1 MSDVGNY
8 LGPHKQIAPGKYEL
22 APIPVRTFAPVR
34 LGQGG
39 YFSGSWGLNEG
50 PHRGTGQGSGK
61 LDPLTPFIWDD
72 LMHEQQNAQ
81 AHIDL
86 EYAGVFSNI
95 LMASNNE
102 VEHARQVAGIG
113 LSPLQKVRADQEI
126 TLQVIH
132 AKLLEYRAHSE
143 TAYSLYGHNPF
154 FLMKDLSFRK
164 IRESLASPVPDV
176 SVAYAAIDRAY
187 RAAMEL
193 RRLSWV
199 MAIIANQLPE
209 LAARRVQVETATQT
223 TRDAQQILSAERLS
237 VVNLETN
244 IRFQFLPGFLVERM
258 AAVAGTTGGSLSQT
272 LTNYKFAADS
282 ISAAEQAAVRPYAIA
297 NPVINFP
304 LSKPELE
311 ALKNLVDLQATTDLG
326 KRWQDYHASLLHSE
340 SARHMAAAA
349 DAFAGLIVRAQEAER
364 LQEQI
369 RIAREQE
376 ARQLQEQARLAAE
389 AEARR
394 VAEEQARIR
403 EEARIA
409 AEAEARRIADEQA
422 RVAAEALRS
431 AHTFRAPGV
440 TSAAGPLFMTS
451 AGVLAVAEAAS
462 ASLQA
467 AVRSA
472 IAALGSLAA
481 SVGAGAV
488 VGVSA
493 LVYSSKLGNG
503 ELPDR
508 YAFSTPLSDIAPE
521 FAPDL
526 YAIAVA
532 GGTVDLPYRVS
543 SKTDA
548 NGQSVVFVVKTD
560 GRSIPSA
567 TRVVAAAYDAER
579 NVYTATTA
587 DVPPRTLTWTPIV
600 NPGNSSTI
608 SPAEPTDSP
617 AYTGATV
624 IPVEGRL
631 DSFPAVSEAGFDD
644 YVLVFPLDS
653 GLPPNY
659 IMFRDRREDPG
670 VASGVGQVVS
680 GNWLASASQGEGAP
694 VPVQIAD
701 QLRGREF
708 RNFRAF
714 REAFW
719 KAVAGDPELSRQFK
733 TVNTLEMANGNAP
746 FAPEIERAGGAGKF
760 ELHHKIYI
768 SNNGSVYGL
777 ENITVVTPSRHKE
790 IHRGQRP
797 ND

>member
-1 MSDVGNY
+1 MSDIENY
-8 LGPHKQIAPGKYEL
+8 LGPHRQVGPGRYEL
-22 APIPVRTFAPVR
+22 APIPVLDRAPSR

-39 YFSGSWGLNEG
+39 FFSGSWGLNEG

-61 LDPLTPFIWDD
+61 LDPLTPFIWND
-72 LMHEQQNAQ
+72 LMQEQQNAQ
-81 AHIDL
+81 TYIDL
-86 EYAGVFSNI
+86 EYAGVFSQ
-95 LMASNNE
+95 LGVATNNE
-102 VEHARQVAGIG
+102 VEQARQAAGAG
-113 LSPLQKVRADQEI
+113 LSPERKVRSDQEVTI
-126 TLQVIH
+126 QVVH
-132 AKLLEYRAHSE
+132 AKLLEYRAHTE
-143 TAYSLYGHNPF
+143 GTYSLYGHNPF

-187 RAAMEL
+187 RSAMEL

-199 MAIIANQLPE
+199 IAIIAGQLPG
-209 LAARRVQVETATQT
+209 LATRRIQVEAATQT

-244 IRFQFLPGFLVERM
+244 IRLHLLPGFLVERI
-258 AAVAGTTGGSLSQT
+258 AAAAGSTGGSLSQT

-282 ISAAEQAAVRPYAIA
+282 ISAAEQAAVRPYATA
-297 NPVINFP
+297 NPAINAP
-304 LSKPELE
+304 LSRPELE

-340 SARHMAAAA
+340 NARHMAGAA
-349 DAFAGLIVRAQEAER
+349 DVFAGLVARAREAER

-376 ARQLQEQARLAAE
+376 ARHLREQARIAAQ

-403 EEARIA
+403 EQARIA
-409 AEAEARRIADEQA
+409 AEAEARRLAEEQA
-422 RVAAEALRS
+422 RIAAEAIRN
-431 AHTFRAPGV
+431 AHTFRSPGAA
-440 TSAAGPLFMTS
+440 SATGPLFMTS
-451 AGVLAVAEAAS
+451 AGAVAVVDTAS

-472 IAALGSLAA
+472 IAGLGSLAA

-508 YAFSTPLSDIAPE
+508 YAFSTPLSDLAPD

-526 YAIAVA
+526 HAIAAA
-532 GGTVDLPYRVS
+532 GGTVDMPFRVS

-548 NGQSVVFVVKTD
+548 NGQSEVFVVKTD
-560 GRSIPSA
+560 GRNIPSA
-567 TRVVAAAYDAER
+567 VRVVAAAYDAGR
-579 NVYTATTA
+579 NVYTATTS

-600 NPGNSSTI
+600 NPGNSSTT
-608 SPAEPTDSP
+608 SPAGQPDVP

-624 IPVEGRL
+624 VPVEGRL
-631 DSFPAVSEAGFDD
+631 DSFPGVFEAGFDD
-644 YVLVFPLDS
+644 YVLVFPQDS

-659 IMFRDRREDPG
+659 TMFRDRREDPG
-670 VASGVGQVVS
+670 VASGVGQAVS
-680 GNWLASASQGEGAP
+680 GNWLGSASQGEGAP
-694 VPVQIAD
+694 VPAQIAD

-719 KAVAGDPELSRQFK
+719 KAVADDSELVSQF
-733 TVNTLEMANGNAP
+733 NNSSAFEMKNGRAP
-746 FAPEIERAGGAGKF
+746 FVRKIDRVGGQVKF
-760 ELHHKIYI
+760 ELHHSVYI
-768 SNNGSVYGL
+768 SRGGEVMDVDNVR
-777 ENITVVTPSRHKE
+777 VVTPKQHGA
-790 IHRGQRP
+790 IHSEG
-797 ND
+797 D

>member
-1 MSDVGNY
+1 MSDIENY
-8 LGPHKQIAPGKYEL
+8 LGPHRQTGPGRYEL
-22 APIPVRTFAPVR
+22 APIPVRDRAPSR

-39 YFSGSWGLNEG
+39 FFSGNWGLNEA

-61 LDPLTPFIWDD
+61 LDPLTPFIWND
-72 LMHEQQNAQ
+72 LMQEQQNAQ
-81 AHIDL
+81 AYIDF

-95 LMASNNE
+95 LAASNNE
-102 VEHARQVAGIG
+102 VEQARQTASAG
-113 LSPLQKVRADQEI
+113 LSPAQKVKADQEVTI
-126 TLQVIH
+126 QVIH
-132 AKLLEYRAHSE
+132 SKLSEYRAHTE

-154 FLMKDLSFRK
+154 FLMKDLSFKK
-164 IRESLASPVPDV
+164 IRDSLASPNPDV

-187 RAAMEL
+187 RSAMEL

-209 LAARRVQVETATQT
+209 LAARRSQVEAATPT

-244 IRFQFLPGFLVERM
+244 IRLHFLPVFLVERI
-258 AAVAGTTGGSLSQT
+258 AAAAGSTGCSLSQT
-272 LTNYKFAADS
+272 LTNYKIAADN
-282 ISAAEQAAVRPYAIA
+282 IRAVEQAAVRPYAIA
-297 NPVINFP
+297 NPAINAP

-311 ALKNLVDLQATTDLG
+311 ALKNLVDLQATTELG

-349 DAFAGLIVRAQEAER
+349 DVFAGLIARAQEAER

-376 ARQLQEQARLAAE
+376 ARHLLEQ
-389 AEARR
+389 
-394 VAEEQARIR
+394 
-403 EEARIA
+403 ARIA
-409 AEAEARRIADEQA
+409 AEAEARRLAEEQA
-422 RVAAEALRS
+422 RIAAEAIRN
-431 AHTFRAPGV
+431 AHTFRAPGAA
-440 TSAAGPLFMTS
+440 SATGPLFMTS
-451 AGVLAVAEAAS
+451 AGVVAVAEAAA

-467 AVRSA
+467 TVRGA
-472 IAALGSLAA
+472 IAGLGSLAA

-508 YAFSTPLSDIAPE
+508 YAFSTPLSDLAPD

-526 YAIAVA
+526 HAIAAA
-532 GGTVDLPYRVS
+532 GGTVDVPFRVS

-548 NGQSVVFVVKTD
+548 NGQSEVFVVKTD
-560 GRSIPSA
+560 GRNIPSA
-567 TRVVAAAYDAER
+567 VRVVAASYDTER
-579 NVYTATTA
+579 NVYTATTS

-600 NPGNSSTI
+600 NPGNNSTT
-608 SPAEPTDSP
+608 SPAGQPDVP

-624 IPVEGRL
+624 VPVEGRL
-631 DSFPAVSEAGFDD
+631 DSFPGVFEAGFDD
-644 YVLVFPLDS
+644 YVLVFPQDS

-659 IMFRDRREDPG
+659 TMFRDRREDPG
-670 VASGVGQVVS
+670 VASGVGQAVS
-680 GNWLASASQGEGAP
+680 GNWLGSASQGEGAP
-694 VPVQIAD
+694 VPAQIAD

-714 REAFW
+714 RDVLEGGGWGSGVGGSVSKTEPFYDGER
-719 KAVAGDPELSRQFK
+719 KITLRFK
-733 TVNTLEMANGNAP
+733 S
-746 FAPEIERAGGAGKF
+746 GAGRRN
-760 ELHHKIYI
+760 
-768 SNNGSVYGL
+768 S
-777 ENITVVTPSRHKE
+777 E
-790 IHRGQRP
+790 I
-797 ND
+797 

>member
-1 MSDVGNY
+1 MSDIENY
-8 LGPHKQIAPGKYEL
+8 LGPHKQTGPGRYEL
-22 APIPVRTFAPVR
+22 APIPVKGVTPVR

-39 YFSGSWGLNEG
+39 FFSGSWGLNEG

-61 LDPLTPFIWDD
+61 LDPLTPFIWND
-72 LMHEQQNAQ
+72 LMQEQQNAQ
-81 AHIDL
+81 AYIDL

-95 LMASNNE
+95 GAASNNE
-102 VEHARQVAGIG
+102 VGRARQAASAG
-113 LSPLQKVRADQEI
+113 LSAAQKVKADQEI
-126 TLQVIH
+126 TIQVIH
-132 AKLLEYRAHSE
+132 SKLLEYRAHTE
-143 TAYSLYGHNPF
+143 IAYSLYGHNPF
-154 FLMKDLSFRK
+154 FLMKDLSFKK
-164 IRESLASPVPDV
+164 IRDSLALPVPDV

-187 RAAMEL
+187 RSAMEL

-209 LAARRVQVETATQT
+209 LAARRSQVEAATQT

-244 IRFQFLPGFLVERM
+244 IRLHFLPGFLVERI
-258 AAVAGTTGGSLSQT
+258 AAAAGSTGGSLSQT
-272 LTNYKFAADS
+272 LTNYKIAADN
-282 ISAAEQAAVRPYAIA
+282 IRAVEQAAVRPYAIA
-297 NPVINFP
+297 NPAINAP

-349 DAFAGLIVRAQEAER
+349 DAFAGLIARAQEAER

-369 RIAREQE
+369 RIARELE
-376 ARQLQEQARLAAE
+376 ARHLQEQARIAAE
-389 AEARR
+389 VEARR
-394 VAEEQARIR
+394 VAEEQARIAAVAEAR
-403 EEARIA
+403 RLAEEQARIA
-409 AEAEARRIADEQA
+409 AEAIRN
-422 RVAAEALRS
+422 

-440 TSAAGPLFMTS
+440 ASATGPLFMTS
-451 AGVLAVAEAAS
+451 AGVVAVAEAAA
-462 ASLQA
+462 ASLPA

-472 IAALGSLAA
+472 IAGLGSLAA

-508 YAFSTPLSDIAPE
+508 YAFSTPLSDLAPD

-526 YAIAVA
+526 HAIAAA
-532 GGTVDLPYRVS
+532 GGTVDMPFRVS

-548 NGQSVVFVVKTD
+548 NGQSEVFVVKTD
-560 GRSIPSA
+560 GRNIPSA
-567 TRVVAAAYDAER
+567 VRVVAASYDTGR
-579 NVYTATTA
+579 NVYTATTS

-600 NPGNSSTI
+600 NPGNSSTT
-608 SPAEPTDSP
+608 SPAGQPDVP

-624 IPVEGRL
+624 VRVEGRL
-631 DSFPAVSEAGFDD
+631 DSFPGVFEAGFDD
-644 YVLVFPLDS
+644 YVLVFPQDS

-659 IMFRDRREDPG
+659 TMFRDRREDPG
-670 VASGVGQVVS
+670 VTSGVGQAVS
-680 GNWLASASQGEGAP
+680 GNWLGSASQGEGAP
-694 VPVQIAD
+694 VPAQIAD

-719 KAVAGDPELSRQFK
+719 KAVAGDPELAAQFK
-733 TVNTLEMANGNAP
+733 KQSLSAMEKGKSP
-746 FAPEIERAGGAGKF
+746 YAPEKEWAGEAGKF

-768 SNNGSVYGL
+768 SNDGSVYGL
-777 ENITVVTPSRHKE
+777 ENISVVTPKRHKD
-790 IHRGQRP
+790 IHGRGW
-797 ND
+797 

>member
-1 MSDVGNY
+1 MSDIENY
-8 LGPHKQIAPGKYEL
+8 LGPHKQTGPGRYEL
-22 APIPVRTFAPVR
+22 APIPVKGVTPVR

-39 YFSGSWGLNEG
+39 FFSGSWGLNEG

-61 LDPLTPFIWDD
+61 LDPLTPFIWND
-72 LMHEQQNAQ
+72 LMQEQQNAQ
-81 AHIDL
+81 AYIDL

-95 LMASNNE
+95 GAASNNE
-102 VEHARQVAGIG
+102 VERARQAASAG
-113 LSPLQKVRADQEI
+113 LSAAQKVKADQEI
-126 TLQVIH
+126 TIQVIH
-132 AKLLEYRAHSE
+132 SKLLEYRAHTE
-143 TAYSLYGHNPF
+143 IAYSLYGHNPF
-154 FLMKDLSFRK
+154 FLMKDLSFKK
-164 IRESLASPVPDV
+164 IRDSLALPVPDV

-187 RAAMEL
+187 RSAMEL

-209 LAARRVQVETATQT
+209 LAARRSQVEAATQT

-244 IRFQFLPGFLVERM
+244 IRLHFLPGFLVERV
-258 AAVAGTTGGSLSQT
+258 AAAAGSTGGSLSQT
-272 LTNYKFAADS
+272 LTNYKIAADN
-282 ISAAEQAAVRPYAIA
+282 IRAVEQAAVRPYAIA
-297 NPVINFP
+297 NPAINAP

-311 ALKNLVDLQATTDLG
+311 ALKNLVDLQATIDLG

-349 DAFAGLIVRAQEAER
+349 DAFAGLIARAQEAER

-369 RIAREQE
+369 RIARELE
-376 ARQLQEQARLAAE
+376 ARHLQEQARIAAE
-389 AEARR
+389 VEARR
-394 VAEEQARIR
+394 VAEEQARI
-403 EEARIA
+403 A
-409 AEAEARRIADEQA
+409 AEAEARRLAEEQA
-422 RVAAEALRS
+422 RMVAEAIRN
-431 AHTFRAPGV
+431 AHTFRAP
-440 TSAAGPLFMTS
+440 SAASATGPLFMTS
-451 AGVLAVAEAAS
+451 AGVVAVAEAAA

-472 IAALGSLAA
+472 IAGLGSLAA

-508 YAFSTPLSDIAPE
+508 YAFSTPLSDLAPD

-526 YAIAVA
+526 HAIAAA
-532 GGTVDLPYRVS
+532 GGTVDMPFRVS

-548 NGQSVVFVVKTD
+548 YGQSEVFVVKTD
-560 GRSIPSA
+560 GRNIPSA
-567 TRVVAAAYDAER
+567 VRVVAASYDTER
-579 NVYTATTA
+579 NVYTATTF

-600 NPGNSSTI
+600 NPGNSSTT
-608 SPAEPTDSP
+608 SPAGQPDVP

-624 IPVEGRL
+624 VPVEGRL
-631 DSFPAVSEAGFDD
+631 DSFPGVFEAGFDD
-644 YVLVFPLDS
+644 YVLVFPQDS

-659 IMFRDRREDPG
+659 TMFRDRREDPG
-670 VASGVGQVVS
+670 VASGVGQAVS
-680 GNWLASASQGEGAP
+680 GNWLGSASQGEGAP
-694 VPVQIAD
+694 VPAQIAD

-719 KAVAGDPELSRQFK
+719 KAVADDSELVSQF
-733 TVNTLEMANGNAP
+733 NNSSAFEMKNGRAP
-746 FAPEIERAGGAGKF
+746 FVRKIDRVGGQVKF
-760 ELHHKIYI
+760 ELHHSVYI
-768 SNNGSVYGL
+768 SRGGEVMDVDNVR
-777 ENITVVTPSRHKE
+777 VVTPKQHGA
-790 IHRGQRP
+790 IHSEG
-797 ND
+797 D

>member
-1 MSDVGNY
+1 MSDIGSY
-8 LGPHKQIAPGKYEL
+8 LGPHRQTGPGKYEL
-22 APIPVRTFAPVR
+22 APIPVRETAPSR

-39 YFSGSWGLNEG
+39 FFSGSWGLNEG

-81 AHIDL
+81 AYIDL
-86 EYAGVFSNI
+86 EYAGIFSNI
-95 LMASNNE
+95 VASANGE
-102 VEHARQVAGIG
+102 AEQARQAATVG
-113 LSPLQKVRADQEI
+113 LSPIQKVKADQEI

-132 AKLLEYRAHSE
+132 STLLAYQANAEG
-143 TAYSLYGHNPF
+143 AYSLYGHNPF
-154 FLMKDLSFRK
+154 FLMKDLSFKR
-164 IRESLASPVPDV
+164 IRESLETPVPDV

-187 RAAMEL
+187 RSAMEL

-209 LAARRVQVETATQT
+209 LAARRNQVEDASQP
-223 TRDAQQILSAERLS
+223 TRDAQQMLAAERLS

-244 IRFQFLPGFLVERM
+244 IRFHFLPGFLVERV
-258 AAVAGTTGGSLSQT
+258 AAAAGSTGGSLSQT
-272 LTNYKFAADS
+272 LANYKIAADN
-282 ISAAEQAAVRPYAIA
+282 ISAAEQAAVQPYAIA
-297 NPVINFP
+297 NPAINSP

-326 KRWQDYHASLLHSE
+326 ARWQDYHASLLHSE

-349 DAFAGLIVRAQEAER
+349 QAFAGLIARAQEAER

-369 RIAREQE
+369 RIAQQQE
-376 ARQLQEQARLAAE
+376 AWQLQEQARIAAE

-394 VAEEQARIR
+394 VAEEQAHIR
-403 EEARIA
+403 EQVRIA
-409 AEAEARRIADEQA
+409 AEAEARRLADEQA
-422 RVAAEALRS
+422 RIAAEATRS
-431 AHTFRAPGV
+431 AHTFRAPGAA
-440 TSAAGPLFMTS
+440 SATGPLFMNS
-451 AGVLAVAEAAS
+451 VGVVTIAETAS

-472 IAALGSLAA
+472 IAAVHSLAA
-481 SVGAGAV
+481 SVGAGAM

-493 LVYSSKLGNG
+493 LVYSAKLGNG

-508 YAFSTPLSDIAPE
+508 YAFSAPLSDIAPD
-521 FAPDL
+521 FASDL
-526 YAIAVA
+526 HAIAAA
-532 GGTVDLPYRVS
+532 GGTVDLPYRFS

-548 NGQSVVFVVKTD
+548 NGQSEVFVVRTN
-560 GRSIPSA
+560 GQNVPSSV
-567 TRVVAAAYDAER
+567 RVVAASYDVDR
-579 NVYTATTA
+579 NAYTATTA

-600 NPGNSSTI
+600 NPGNNSTT
-608 SPAEPTDSP
+608 SPAGQPDSP

-624 IPVEGRL
+624 VPVDGRL
-631 DSFPAVSEAGFDD
+631 DSFPGVFEAGFDD
-644 YVLVFPLDS
+644 YVLVFPQDS

-659 IMFRDRREDPG
+659 TMFRDRREDPG
-670 VASGVGQVVS
+670 VASGVGQAVS
-680 GNWLASASQGEGAP
+680 GNWLGSASQGEGAS
-694 VPVQIAD
+694 VPAQIAD

-719 KAVAGDPELSRQFK
+719 KAVAGDPELAAQFK
-733 TVNTLEMANGNAP
+733 KQNLSAMEKGKSP
-746 FAPEIERAGGAGKF
+746 YAPEREWAGEAGKF

-768 SNNGSVYGL
+768 SNDGSVYGL
-777 ENITVVTPSRHKE
+777 ENIRVVTPKRHKD
-790 IHRGQRP
+790 IHGRGW
-797 ND
+797 

>member
-1 MSDVGNY
+1 MSDIENY
-8 LGPHKQIAPGKYEL
+8 LGPHKQTAPGKYEL
-22 APIPVRTFAPVR
+22 APIPIQTTAPVR
-34 LGQGG
+34 LAQGG
-39 YFSGSWGLNEG
+39 FFSGSWGLNEG
-50 PHRGTGQGSGK
+50 PHRGTGQGPGQ

-86 EYAGVFSNI
+86 EYAGIFSN
-95 LMASNNE
+95 LGAVATNE
-102 VEHARQVAGIG
+102 VEQARQAAGVG
-113 LSPLQKVRADQEI
+113 LSLLQKVKADQEVTI
-126 TLQVIH
+126 QVIH
-132 AKLLEYRAHSE
+132 AKLLEYRAHTE
-143 TAYSLYGHNPF
+143 GAYSLYGHNPF

-176 SVAYAAIDRAY
+176 SIAYAAIDRTY
-187 RAAMEL
+187 RSAMEL
-193 RRLSWV
+193 RRLAWV
-199 MAIIANQLPE
+199 MAIIGNQLPG
-209 LAARRVQVETATQT
+209 LAARRSQVEGAAQL
-223 TRDAQQILSAERLS
+223 TRGAREILAAERLS

-244 IRFQFLPGFLVERM
+244 IRFQFLPGFLVEKI
-258 AAVAGTTGGSLSQT
+258 AAAAGSTGGSLSQT
-272 LTNYKFAADS
+272 LTNYKIAADN
-282 ISAAEQAAVRPYAIA
+282 IRAAEQAAVRPYAIA
-297 NPVINFP
+297 NPAINAP

-326 KRWQDYHASLLHSE
+326 TRWQDYHASLLHSE
-340 SARHMAAAA
+340 NARHMVAAA
-349 DAFAGLIVRAQEAER
+349 DAFAGLITRAQEAER
-364 LQEQI
+364 LQQEI
-369 RIAREQE
+369 RLAREQE
-376 ARQLQEQARLAAE
+376 AWHLQEQARL
-389 AEARR
+389 
-394 VAEEQARIR
+394 R

-422 RVAAEALRS
+422 RAAAEALRS
-431 AHTFRAPGV
+431 AHTFRAPGA

-462 ASLQA
+462 VSLQA

-472 IAALGSLAA
+472 ITALGSLAA

-508 YAFSTPLSDIAPE
+508 YAFSTPLSDIAPDP
-521 FAPDL
+521 APDL
-526 YAIAVA
+526 HAIAAA
-532 GGTVDLPYRVS
+532 GGVVDLPYRFG

-548 NGQSVVFVVKTD
+548 NGQSEVFVVRTD
-560 GRSIPSA
+560 GLNVPS
-567 TRVVAAAYDAER
+567 TVRVLVASYDAER
-579 NVYTATTA
+579 HVYTATTT

-608 SPAEPTDSP
+608 SPAEPTDP
-617 AYTGATV
+617 PVYTGATV

-653 GLPPNY
+653 VLPPNY

-670 VASGVGQVVS
+670 VATGVGQVVS

-733 TVNTLEMANGNAP
+733 TVNILEMANGNAP

-777 ENITVVTPSRHKE
+777 ENITVVTPSRHIE

>member
-1 MSDVGNY
+1 MSDIENY
-8 LGPHKQIAPGKYEL
+8 LGPHKQTGPGRYEL
-22 APIPVRTFAPVR
+22 APIPVKGVTPVR

-39 YFSGSWGLNEG
+39 FFSGSWGLNEG

-61 LDPLTPFIWDD
+61 LDPLTPFIWND
-72 LMHEQQNAQ
+72 LMQEQQNAQ
-81 AHIDL
+81 AYIDL

-95 LMASNNE
+95 GAASNNE
-102 VEHARQVAGIG
+102 VGRARQAASAG
-113 LSPLQKVRADQEI
+113 LSAAQKVKADQEI
-126 TLQVIH
+126 TIQVIH
-132 AKLLEYRAHSE
+132 SKLLEYRAHTE
-143 TAYSLYGHNPF
+143 IAYSLYGHNPF
-154 FLMKDLSFRK
+154 FLMKDLSFKK
-164 IRESLASPVPDV
+164 IRDSLALPVPDV

-187 RAAMEL
+187 RSAMEL

-209 LAARRVQVETATQT
+209 LAARRSQVEAATQT

-244 IRFQFLPGFLVERM
+244 IRLHFLPGFLVERI
-258 AAVAGTTGGSLSQT
+258 AAAAGSTGGSLSQT
-272 LTNYKFAADS
+272 LTNYKIAADN
-282 ISAAEQAAVRPYAIA
+282 IRAVEQAAVRPYAIA
-297 NPVINFP
+297 NPAINAP

-349 DAFAGLIVRAQEAER
+349 DAFAGLIARAQEAER

-369 RIAREQE
+369 RIARELE
-376 ARQLQEQARLAAE
+376 ARHLQEQARIAAE
-389 AEARR
+389 VEARR
-394 VAEEQARIR
+394 VAEEQARIAAVAEAR
-403 EEARIA
+403 RLAEEQARIA
-409 AEAEARRIADEQA
+409 AEAIRN
-422 RVAAEALRS
+422 
-431 AHTFRAPGV
+431 AHTFRAPGAA
-440 TSAAGPLFMTS
+440 SATGPLFMTS
-451 AGVLAVAEAAS
+451 AGVVAVAEAAA

-472 IAALGSLAA
+472 IAGLGSLAA

-508 YAFSTPLSDIAPE
+508 YAFSTPLSDLAPD

-526 YAIAVA
+526 HAIAAA
-532 GGTVDLPYRVS
+532 GGTVDMPFRVS

-548 NGQSVVFVVKTD
+548 NGQSEVFVVKTD
-560 GRSIPSA
+560 GRNIPSA
-567 TRVVAAAYDAER
+567 VRVVAASYDTGR
-579 NVYTATTA
+579 NVYTATTS

-600 NPGNSSTI
+600 NPGNSSTT
-608 SPAEPTDSP
+608 SPAGQPDVP

-624 IPVEGRL
+624 VPVEGRL
-631 DSFPAVSEAGFDD
+631 DSFPGVFEAGFDD
-644 YVLVFPLDS
+644 YVLVFPQDS

-659 IMFRDRREDPG
+659 TMFRDRREDPG
-670 VASGVGQVVS
+670 VASGVGQAVS
-680 GNWLASASQGEGAP
+680 GNWLGSASQGEGAP
-694 VPVQIAD
+694 VPAQIAD

-719 KAVAGDPELSRQFK
+719 KAVAGDPELAAQFK
-733 TVNTLEMANGNAP
+733 KQSLSAMEKGKSP
-746 FAPEIERAGGAGKF
+746 YAPEKEWAGEAGKF

-768 SNNGSVYGL
+768 SNDGSVYGL
-777 ENITVVTPSRHKE
+777 ENISVVTPKRHKD
-790 IHRGQRP
+790 IHGRGW
-797 ND
+797 

>member
-1 MSDVGNY
+1 MSDIENY
-8 LGPHKQIAPGKYEL
+8 LGPHRQTGPGRYEL
-22 APIPVRTFAPVR
+22 APIPVRDRAPSR

-39 YFSGSWGLNEG
+39 FFSGSWGLNEA

-61 LDPLTPFIWDD
+61 LDPLTPFIWND
-72 LMHEQQNAQ
+72 LMQEQQNAQ
-81 AHIDL
+81 AYIDF

-95 LMASNNE
+95 LAASNNE
-102 VEHARQVAGIG
+102 VEQARQTASAG
-113 LSPLQKVRADQEI
+113 LSPAQKVKADQEVTI
-126 TLQVIH
+126 QVIH
-132 AKLLEYRAHSE
+132 SKLSEYRAHTE

-154 FLMKDLSFRK
+154 FLMKDLSFKK
-164 IRESLASPVPDV
+164 IRDSLASPNPDV

-187 RAAMEL
+187 RSAMEL

-209 LAARRVQVETATQT
+209 LAARRSQVEAATPT

-244 IRFQFLPGFLVERM
+244 IRLHFLPVFLVERI
-258 AAVAGTTGGSLSQT
+258 AAAAGSTGGSLSQT
-272 LTNYKFAADS
+272 LTNYKIAADN
-282 ISAAEQAAVRPYAIA
+282 IRAVEQAAVRPYAIA
-297 NPVINFP
+297 NPAINAP

-311 ALKNLVDLQATTDLG
+311 ALKNLVDLQATTELG

-349 DAFAGLIVRAQEAER
+349 DVFAGLIARAQEAER

-376 ARQLQEQARLAAE
+376 ARHLLEQ
-389 AEARR
+389 
-394 VAEEQARIR
+394 
-403 EEARIA
+403 ARIA
-409 AEAEARRIADEQA
+409 AEAEARRLAEEQA
-422 RVAAEALRS
+422 RIAAEAIRN
-431 AHTFRAPGV
+431 AHTFRAPGAA
-440 TSAAGPLFMTS
+440 SATGPLFMTS
-451 AGVLAVAEAAS
+451 AGVVAVAEAAA

-467 AVRSA
+467 TVRGA
-472 IAALGSLAA
+472 IAGLGSLAA

-508 YAFSTPLSDIAPE
+508 YAFSTPLSDLAPD

-526 YAIAVA
+526 HAIAAA
-532 GGTVDLPYRVS
+532 GGTVDVPFRVS

-548 NGQSVVFVVKTD
+548 NGQSEVFVVKTD
-560 GRSIPSA
+560 GRNIPSA
-567 TRVVAAAYDAER
+567 VRVVAASYDAER
-579 NVYTATTA
+579 NVYSATTS

-600 NPGNSSTI
+600 NPGNNSTT
-608 SPAEPTDSP
+608 SPAGQPDVP

-624 IPVEGRL
+624 VPVEGRL
-631 DSFPAVSEAGFDD
+631 DSFPGVFEAGFDD
-644 YVLVFPLDS
+644 YVLVFPQDS

-659 IMFRDRREDPG
+659 TMFRDRREDPG
-670 VASGVGQVVS
+670 VASGVGQAVS
-680 GNWLASASQGEGAP
+680 GNWLGSASQGEGAP
-694 VPVQIAD
+694 VPAQIAD

-719 KAVAGDPELSRQFK
+719 KAVAGDPELAAQFQKQSRSTMEK
-733 TVNTLEMANGNAP
+733 GKSPYVSKV
-746 FAPEIERAGGAGKF
+746 ERAGETVKF
-760 ELHHKIYI
+760 ELHHKIRI
-768 SNNGSVYGL
+768 SKGGSVYGL
-777 ENITVVTPSRHKE
+777 ENIRIVTPRRHKE
-790 IHRGQRP
+790 IHKTESRYE
-797 ND
+797 

>member
-1 MSDVGNY
+1 MSDIENY
-8 LGPHKQIAPGKYEL
+8 LGPHRQTGPGRYEL
-22 APIPVRTFAPVR
+22 APIPVRDRAPSR

-39 YFSGSWGLNEG
+39 FFSGSWGLNEG

-61 LDPLTPFIWDD
+61 LDPLTPFIWND
-72 LMHEQQNAQ
+72 LMQEQQNAQ
-81 AHIDL
+81 AYIDL

-95 LMASNNE
+95 GAASNNE
-102 VEHARQVAGIG
+102 VEQARQAASAG
-113 LSPLQKVRADQEI
+113 LSAAQKFKADQEI
-126 TLQVIH
+126 TIQVIH
-132 AKLLEYRAHSE
+132 SKLLEYRAHTE

-154 FLMKDLSFRK
+154 FLMKDLSFKK
-164 IRESLASPVPDV
+164 IRDSLALPVPDV

-187 RAAMEL
+187 RSAMEL

-209 LAARRVQVETATQT
+209 LAARRSQVEAATQT

-244 IRFQFLPGFLVERM
+244 IRLHFLPGFLVEKI
-258 AAVAGTTGGSLSQT
+258 AAAAGSTGGSLSQT
-272 LTNYKFAADS
+272 LTNYKIAADN
-282 ISAAEQAAVRPYAIA
+282 IRAVEQAAVRPYAIA
-297 NPVINFP
+297 NPGINAP

-311 ALKNLVDLQATTDLG
+311 ALKNLVDLQATTELG

-340 SARHMAAAA
+340 NARHMAAAA
-349 DAFAGLIVRAQEAER
+349 DAFAGLIARAQEAER

-376 ARQLQEQARLAAE
+376 ARHLQEQARIAAQ

-403 EEARIA
+403 EQARIA
-409 AEAEARRIADEQA
+409 AEAEARRLAEEQA
-422 RVAAEALRS
+422 RIAAEAIRN
-431 AHTFRAPGV
+431 AHTFRSPGAA
-440 TSAAGPLFMTS
+440 SATAPLFMTS
-451 AGVLAVAEAAS
+451 AGVLAVAEAAA

-472 IAALGSLAA
+472 IAGLGSLAA

-508 YAFSTPLSDIAPE
+508 YAFSTPLSDLAPD

-526 YAIAVA
+526 HAIAAA
-532 GGTVDLPYRVS
+532 GGTVDLPFRVS

-548 NGQSVVFVVKTD
+548 NGQSEVFVVKTD
-560 GRSIPSA
+560 GRNIPSA
-567 TRVVAAAYDAER
+567 VRVVAASYDAER
-579 NVYTATTA
+579 NVYTATTT

-600 NPGNSSTI
+600 NPGNSSTT
-608 SPAEPTDSP
+608 SPYGQPDVP

-624 IPVEGRL
+624 VPVEGRL
-631 DSFPAVSEAGFDD
+631 DSFPGVFEAGFDD
-644 YVLVFPLDS
+644 YVLVFPQDS

-659 IMFRDRREDPG
+659 TMFRDRREDPG
-670 VASGVGQVVS
+670 VASGVGQAVS
-680 GNWLASASQGEGAP
+680 GNWLGSASQGEGAP
-694 VPVQIAD
+694 VPAQIAD

-719 KAVAGDPELSRQFK
+719 KAVAGDPELAAQFK
-733 TVNTLEMANGNAP
+733 KQSLSAMEKGKSP
-746 FAPEIERAGGAGKF
+746 YAPEKEWAGEAGKF

-768 SNNGSVYGL
+768 SNDGSVYGL
-777 ENITVVTPSRHKE
+777 ENISVVTPKRHKD
-790 IHRGQRP
+790 IHGRGW
-797 ND
+797 

>member
-1 MSDVGNY
+1 MSDIENY
-8 LGPHKQIAPGKYEL
+8 LGPHRQTGPGKYEL
-22 APIPVRTFAPVR
+22 APIPVKGVKPVR

-39 YFSGSWGLNEG
+39 YFSGNWGLNEG

-81 AHIDL
+81 AYIDL
-86 EYAGVFSNI
+86 EYAGVFNNI
-95 LMASNNE
+95 LAASNNE
-102 VEHARQVAGIG
+102 VERARQTASAG
-113 LSPLQKVRADQEI
+113 LSPAQKVKADQEVTI
-126 TLQVIH
+126 QVIH
-132 AKLLEYRAHSE
+132 SKLLEYRAHTE

-154 FLMKDLSFRK
+154 FLMKDLSFKK
-164 IRESLASPVPDV
+164 IRDSLALPVPDV

-187 RAAMEL
+187 RSAMEL

-199 MAIIANQLPE
+199 MAIIANQLPG
-209 LAARRVQVETATQT
+209 LAARRSQVETATPT
-223 TRDAQQILSAERLS
+223 TRDAQQTLSAQRLS

-244 IRFQFLPGFLVERM
+244 IRLHFLPGFLVERI
-258 AAVAGTTGGSLSQT
+258 AAAAGSTGGSLSQT
-272 LTNYKFAADS
+272 LTNYKIAADN
-282 ISAAEQAAVRPYAIA
+282 IRAVEQAAVRPYAIA
-297 NPVINFP
+297 NPAINAP

-340 SARHMAAAA
+340 NARHMAAAA
-349 DAFAGLIVRAQEAER
+349 DAFAGLIARAQEAER

-376 ARQLQEQARLAAE
+376 ARHLQEQARIAAE
-389 AEARR
+389 VEARR

-403 EEARIA
+403 EQARIA
-409 AEAEARRIADEQA
+409 AEAEARRVTEEQA
-422 RVAAEALRS
+422 RIAAEAIRN
-431 AHTFRAPGV
+431 AHTFRAPGAA
-440 TSAAGPLFMTS
+440 SATGPLFMTA
-451 AGVLAVAEAAS
+451 AGVVAVAEAAA

-467 AVRSA
+467 AVHSA
-472 IAALGSLAA
+472 IAGLGSLAA

-508 YAFSTPLSDIAPE
+508 YAFSTPLSDL
-521 FAPDL
+521 APDFVPDL
-526 YAIAVA
+526 HAIAAA
-532 GGTVDLPYRVS
+532 GGTVDMPFRVS

-548 NGQSVVFVVKTD
+548 NGQSEVFVVKTD
-560 GRSIPSA
+560 GRNIPSA
-567 TRVVAAAYDAER
+567 VRVVAASYDTDR
-579 NVYTATTA
+579 NVYTATTT

-600 NPGNSSTI
+600 NPGNSSTT
-608 SPAEPTDSP
+608 SPAGQPVVP

-624 IPVEGRL
+624 VPVEGRL
-631 DSFPAVSEAGFDD
+631 DSFPGVFEAGFDD
-644 YVLVFPLDS
+644 YVLVFPQDS

-659 IMFRDRREDPG
+659 TMFRDRREDPG
-670 VASGVGQVVS
+670 VASGVGQAVS
-680 GNWLASASQGEGAP
+680 GNWLGSASQGEGAP
-694 VPVQIAD
+694 VPAQIAD

-719 KAVAGDPELSRQFK
+719 KAVAGDRELAAQFK
-733 TVNTLEMANGNAP
+733 KQNLSAMEKGKSP
-746 FAPEIERAGGAGKF
+746 YAPEREWVGEAGKF
-760 ELHHKIYI
+760 ELHHKMYI
-768 SNNGSVYGL
+768 SNDGSVYGL
-777 ENITVVTPSRHKE
+777 ENIRVVTPKRHKD
-790 IHRGQRP
+790 IHGRG
-797 ND
+797 

>member
-1 MSDVGNY
+1 MSDIENY
-8 LGPHKQIAPGKYEL
+8 LGPHRQTGPGKYEL
-22 APIPVRTFAPVR
+22 APIPIKGVKPVR

-39 YFSGSWGLNEG
+39 FFSGSWGLNEG

-86 EYAGVFSNI
+86 EYAGIFSNI
-95 LMASNNE
+95 GATSNNE
-102 VEHARQVAGIG
+102 VEQARQAAGAG
-113 LSPLQKVRADQEI
+113 LSPERKVKADQEI
-126 TLQVIH
+126 TIQVIH
-132 AKLLEYRAHSE
+132 AKLLEYRAHTE
-143 TAYSLYGHNPF
+143 GAYSLYGHNPF

-164 IRESLASPVPDV
+164 IRESLTLPVPDV
-176 SVAYAAIDRAY
+176 SIAYAAIDRAY
-187 RAAMEL
+187 RSAMEL

-209 LAARRVQVETATQT
+209 LATRRAQVEAATQT

-244 IRFQFLPGFLVERM
+244 IRLHFLPGFLVERM
-258 AAVAGTTGGSLSQT
+258 AAIAGSTGGSLSQT
-272 LTNYKFAADS
+272 LTNYKFAADN

-297 NPVINFP
+297 NPAINFP

-349 DAFAGLIVRAQEAER
+349 DAFAGLIARAQEAER

-369 RIAREQE
+369 RIAKEQE
-376 ARQLQEQARLAAE
+376 ARHLQEQARIAAE

-403 EEARIA
+403 EEARVA
-409 AEAEARRIADEQA
+409 AEAEARRLAEEQA
-422 RVAAEALRS
+422 RIAAEALRS
-431 AHTFRAPGV
+431 AHTFRAPGA

-462 ASLQA
+462 VSLQA

-472 IAALGSLAA
+472 ITALGSLAA

-508 YAFSTPLSDIAPE
+508 YAFSTPLSDLAPE

-526 YAIAVA
+526 YAIAAA

-548 NGQSVVFVVKTD
+548 NGQSEVFVVKTD

-567 TRVVAAAYDAER
+567 TKVVAAAYDAER

-600 NPGNSSTI
+600 NPGNSSTT
-608 SPAEPTDSP
+608 SPAGQPDVP

-624 IPVEGRL
+624 VPVEGRL
-631 DSFPAVSEAGFDD
+631 DSFPAVLEAGFDD
-644 YVLVFPLDS
+644 YVLVFPQDS

-659 IMFRDRREDPG
+659 TMFRDRREDPG

-680 GNWLASASQGEGAP
+680 GNWLGSASQGEGAP
-694 VPVQIAD
+694 VPAQIAD

-719 KAVAGDPELSRQFK
+719 KAVAGDPELAAQFK
-733 TVNTLEMANGNAP
+733 KQSLSAMEKGKSP
-746 FAPEIERAGGAGKF
+746 YAPEKEWAGEAGKF

-768 SNNGSVYGL
+768 SNDGSVYGL
-777 ENITVVTPSRHKE
+777 ENISVVTPKRHKD
-790 IHRGQRP
+790 IHGRGW
-797 ND
+797 

>member
-1 MSDVGNY
+1 MSDIENY
-8 LGPHKQIAPGKYEL
+8 LGPHKQTGPGKYEL
-22 APIPVRTFAPVR
+22 APIPVKGVKPVR

-39 YFSGSWGLNEG
+39 FFSGSWGLNEG

-86 EYAGVFSNI
+86 EYAGIFSNI
-95 LMASNNE
+95 GATSNNE
-102 VEHARQVAGIG
+102 VEQARQTAGAG
-113 LSPLQKVRADQEI
+113 LPPERKVKADQEI
-126 TLQVIH
+126 TIQVIH
-132 AKLLEYRAHSE
+132 AKLLEYRVHTE
-143 TAYSLYGHNPF
+143 GAYSLYGHNPF

-164 IRESLASPVPDV
+164 IRESLTLPVPDV
-176 SVAYAAIDRAY
+176 SVAYAAVDRAY
-187 RAAMEL
+187 RSAMEL

-199 MAIIANQLPE
+199 IAIIANQLPG
-209 LAARRVQVETATQT
+209 LATRRIQVEAATQT
-223 TRDAQQILSAERLS
+223 TRHAQQILSAERLS

-244 IRFQFLPGFLVERM
+244 IRLHILPGFLVERI
-258 AAVAGTTGGSLSQT
+258 AAAAGSTGGSLSQT

-282 ISAAEQAAVRPYAIA
+282 VSASEQAAVRSYAIA
-297 NPVINFP
+297 NPAINAP

-349 DAFAGLIVRAQEAER
+349 EAFAGLIARAQDAEQ

-369 RIAREQE
+369 RIAKEQE
-376 ARQLQEQARLAAE
+376 ARHLQEQARIAAE

-409 AEAEARRIADEQA
+409 AEAEARRIADEQT

-472 IAALGSLAA
+472 IAGLGNLAA

-508 YAFSTPLSDIAPE
+508 YAFSTPLSDLTPD

-526 YAIAVA
+526 HAIAAA

-548 NGQSVVFVVKTD
+548 NGQSEVFVVKTD
-560 GRSIPSA
+560 GRNIPSA
-567 TRVVAAAYDAER
+567 VRVVAASYDAER

-600 NPGNSSTI
+600 NPGNSSTT
-608 SPAEPTDSP
+608 SPAGQPDVP

-624 IPVEGRL
+624 VPVEGRL
-631 DSFPAVSEAGFDD
+631 DSFPAVLEAGFDD
-644 YVLVFPLDS
+644 YVLVFPQDS
-653 GLPPNY
+653 GLPSNY
-659 IMFRDRREDPG
+659 TMFRDRREDPG

-680 GNWLASASQGEGAP
+680 GNWLGSASQGKGAP
-694 VPVQIAD
+694 VPAQIAD

-719 KAVAGDPELSRQFK
+719 KAVADDSELVSQF
-733 TVNTLEMANGNAP
+733 NNSSAFEMKNGRAP
-746 FAPEIERAGGAGKF
+746 FVRKIDRVGGQVKF
-760 ELHHKIYI
+760 ELHHSVYI
-768 SNNGSVYGL
+768 SRGGEVMDVDNVR
-777 ENITVVTPSRHKE
+777 VVTPKQHDA
-790 IHRGQRP
+790 IHSEG
-797 ND
+797 D

>member
-1 MSDVGNY
+1 MSDIENY
-8 LGPHKQIAPGKYEL
+8 LGPHRQTGPGRYEL
-22 APIPVRTFAPVR
+22 APIPVRDRAPSR

-39 YFSGSWGLNEG
+39 FFSGSWGLNEG

-61 LDPLTPFIWDD
+61 LDPLTPFIWND
-72 LMHEQQNAQ
+72 LMQEQQNAQ
-81 AHIDL
+81 AYIDL

-95 LMASNNE
+95 GAASNNE
-102 VEHARQVAGIG
+102 VEQARQAASAG
-113 LSPLQKVRADQEI
+113 LSSSQKVKADQEVTI
-126 TLQVIH
+126 QVIH
-132 AKLLEYRAHSE
+132 SKLLEYRAHTE

-154 FLMKDLSFRK
+154 FLMKDLSFKK
-164 IRESLASPVPDV
+164 IRDSLALPVPDV

-187 RAAMEL
+187 RSAMEL

-209 LAARRVQVETATQT
+209 LATRRAQVEAATPT

-244 IRFQFLPGFLVERM
+244 IRLHFLPGFLVERI
-258 AAVAGTTGGSLSQT
+258 AAAAGSTGGSLPQT
-272 LTNYKFAADS
+272 LTNYKIAADN
-282 ISAAEQAAVRPYAIA
+282 IRAVEQAAVRPYAIA
-297 NPVINFP
+297 NPGINAP

-311 ALKNLVDLQATTDLG
+311 ALKNLVDLQATTELG

-340 SARHMAAAA
+340 NARHMAGAAG
-349 DAFAGLIVRAQEAER
+349 AFAALIARAQEAER

-369 RIAREQE
+369 RVAREQE
-376 ARQLQEQARLAAE
+376 ARRLQEQARIAAQ

-394 VAEEQARIR
+394 VAAEQARIR
-403 EEARIA
+403 EQARIA
-409 AEAEARRIADEQA
+409 AEAEARRLAEEQA
-422 RVAAEALRS
+422 RIAAEAIRN
-431 AHTFRAPGV
+431 AHTFRAPGAA
-440 TSAAGPLFMTS
+440 SATGPLFMTS
-451 AGVLAVAEAAS
+451 AGAVAVVEAAS

-472 IAALGSLAA
+472 IAGLGSLAA

-508 YAFSTPLSDIAPE
+508 YAFSTPLSDLAPD

-526 YAIAVA
+526 HAIAAA
-532 GGTVDLPYRVS
+532 GGTVDLPFRVS

-548 NGQSVVFVVKTD
+548 NGQSEVFVVKTD
-560 GRSIPSA
+560 GRNIPSA
-567 TRVVAAAYDAER
+567 VRVVAASYDAER
-579 NVYTATTA
+579 NVYTATTT

-600 NPGNSSTI
+600 NPGNSSTT
-608 SPAEPTDSP
+608 SPYGQPDVP

-624 IPVEGRL
+624 VPVEGRL
-631 DSFPAVSEAGFDD
+631 DSFPGVFEAGFDD
-644 YVLVFPLDS
+644 YVLVFPQDS
-653 GLPPNY
+653 GLPSNY
-659 IMFRDRREDPG
+659 TMFRDRREDPG
-670 VASGVGQVVS
+670 VASGVGQAVS
-680 GNWLASASQGEGAP
+680 GNWLGSASQGEGAP
-694 VPVQIAD
+694 VPAQIAD

-708 RNFRAF
+708 KNFRAF

-719 KAVAGDPELSRQFK
+719 KAVAGDPELAAQFDRSALASMK
-733 TVNTLEMANGNAP
+733 DGQSP
-746 FAPEIERAGGAGKF
+746 FVKESEQVGKRVKI
-760 ELHHKIYI
+760 ELHHRKYI
-768 SNNGSVYGL
+768 SEGGGVY
-777 ENITVVTPSRHKE
+777 EVDNIVAMTPKRH
-790 IHRGQRP
+790 IGMHRGSD

>member
-1 MSDVGNY
+1 MSDIENY
-8 LGPHKQIAPGKYEL
+8 LGPHRQTGPGRYEL
-22 APIPVRTFAPVR
+22 APIPVRDRAPSR

-39 YFSGSWGLNEG
+39 FFSGSWGLNEG

-61 LDPLTPFIWDD
+61 LDPLTPFIWND
-72 LMHEQQNAQ
+72 LMQEQQNAQ
-81 AHIDL
+81 AYIDL

-95 LMASNNE
+95 GAASNNE
-102 VEHARQVAGIG
+102 VEQARQAASAG
-113 LSPLQKVRADQEI
+113 LSAAQKFKADQEI
-126 TLQVIH
+126 TIQVIH
-132 AKLLEYRAHSE
+132 SKLLEYRAHTE

-154 FLMKDLSFRK
+154 FLMKDLSFKK
-164 IRESLASPVPDV
+164 IRDSLALPVPDV

-187 RAAMEL
+187 RSAMEL

-209 LAARRVQVETATQT
+209 LAARRSQVEAATQT

-244 IRFQFLPGFLVERM
+244 IRLHFLPGFLVEKI
-258 AAVAGTTGGSLSQT
+258 AAAAGSTGGSLSQT
-272 LTNYKFAADS
+272 LTNYKIAADN
-282 ISAAEQAAVRPYAIA
+282 IRAVEQAAVRPYAIA
-297 NPVINFP
+297 NPGINAP

-311 ALKNLVDLQATTDLG
+311 ALKNLVDLQATTELG

-340 SARHMAAAA
+340 NARHMAAAA
-349 DAFAGLIVRAQEAER
+349 DAFAGLIARAQEAER

-376 ARQLQEQARLAAE
+376 ARHLQEQARIAVQ

-403 EEARIA
+403 EQARIA
-409 AEAEARRIADEQA
+409 AEAEARRLAEEQA
-422 RVAAEALRS
+422 RIAAEAIRN
-431 AHTFRAPGV
+431 AHTFRAPGAA
-440 TSAAGPLFMTS
+440 SATGPLFMTS
-451 AGVLAVAEAAS
+451 AGAVAVVEAAS

-472 IAALGSLAA
+472 IAGLGSLAA

-508 YAFSTPLSDIAPE
+508 YAFSTPLSDLAPD

-526 YAIAVA
+526 HAIAAA
-532 GGTVDLPYRVS
+532 GGTVDLPFRVS

-548 NGQSVVFVVKTD
+548 NGQSEVFVVKTD
-560 GRSIPSA
+560 GRNIPSA
-567 TRVVAAAYDAER
+567 VRVVAASYDAER
-579 NVYTATTA
+579 NVYTATTT

-600 NPGNSSTI
+600 NPGNSSTT
-608 SPAEPTDSP
+608 SPYGQPDVP

-624 IPVEGRL
+624 VPVEGRL
-631 DSFPAVSEAGFDD
+631 DSFPGVFEAGFDD
-644 YVLVFPLDS
+644 YVLVFPQDS

-659 IMFRDRREDPG
+659 TMFRDRREDPG
-670 VASGVGQVVS
+670 VASGVGQAVS
-680 GNWLASASQGEGAP
+680 GNWLGSASQGEGAP
-694 VPVQIAD
+694 VPAQIAD

-708 RNFRAF
+708 RDFRAF

-719 KAVAGDPELSRQFK
+719 KAVADDSELVSQF
-733 TVNTLEMANGNAP
+733 NNSSAFEMKNGRAP
-746 FAPEIERAGGAGKF
+746 FVRKIDRVGGQVKF
-760 ELHHKIYI
+760 ELHHSVYI
-768 SNNGSVYGL
+768 SRGGEVMDVDNVR
-777 ENITVVTPSRHKE
+777 VVTPKQHGA
-790 IHRGQRP
+790 IHSEG
-797 ND
+797 D